1 MQAKHVGWWIA
12 AALVVAA
19 APQAAQAQMS
29 HNSTPFGAARGS
41 FFERIGTSW
50 GASGKNWRFDVGG
63 GGAPQAAFGGGMNA
77 PGAGAAGGFAVI
89 GPKARGYFTWEASQ
103 GSNNTYT
110 NQTPSVTTLN
120 GYPGFVADVSQSP
133 FVISVVPV
141 VGGGSAPLMSI
152 PQYYS
157 PEDYEDLGDANTIL
171 GRARRGELPPKLAS
185 ALRKA
190 YAQPGEPDPAGQPQ
204 ARAEAPAVAAPQ
216 AAGEQ
221 PALQIRPRAANP
233 AAGNGGRSAG
243 GGAADGPSTAD
254 APAESLASIR
264 ARKGSQGDPDADARG
279 LIERGRA
286 AQADGKWGAAR
297 IYYQMAVKQA
307 SGETLRQEARTLLS
321 AAQQQK

>member
-1 MQAKHVGWWIA
+1 MRAKHVGWWIA
-12 AALVVAA
+12 AALFAAA
-19 APQAAQAQMS
+19 APQGAQAQMS
-29 HNSTPFGAARGS
+29 HNSTPFGAGHSS

-50 GASGKNWRFDVGG
+50 GASGKNWHFDVGG
-63 GGAPQAAFGGGMNA
+63 GGAPQSPFGGGANA
-77 PGAGAAGGFAVI
+77 PNAGASGGFAVI

-133 FVISVVPV
+133 FVVSVVPV
-141 VGGGSAPLMSI
+141 VGAGGVPAVAI
-152 PQYYS
+152 PQYTS
-157 PEDYEDLGDANTIL
+157 QEEYEDLGTANTIL

-190 YAQPGEPDPAGQPQ
+190 YAQPGDPDPSAQPQ

-216 AAGEQ
+216 AAGQQ
-221 PALQIRPRAANP
+221 PPLQVRPRAASP
-233 AAGNGGRSAG
+233 AAGNFG
-243 GGAADGPSTAD
+243 GGEVGPSTAD
-254 APAESLASIR
+254 APAESLAAIR
-264 ARKGSQGDPDADARG
+264 ARKGAPIDPDADARG
-279 LIERGRA
+279 LLEKGRA

-307 SGETLRQEARTLLS
+307 SSEPLRQEARTLLS
-321 AAQQQK
+321 AAQQKK